1 MDVEENDEVSNPQNV
16 QSSSSDESPKSEE
29 NSVAKRKRRR
39 TTPVPISNKEDE
51 DDDGATC
58 TICLDNFQS
67 AGIHRVISLKCGHLF
82 GESCIKRW
90 IKECAHPKCCP
101 QCKTKANARDIRFI
115 YASKIRVFDNSR
127 EHDLEL
133 QIQNLNEEKKRLASE
148 NQINSIM
155 VITQKAEIKRLKD
168 EIEMLRDCA
177 RAESRR
183 ATAGIRT
190 IKKTK
195 KNVDF
200 KENLDSRLL
209 KYLSRHR
216 KLVVSQK
223 ACERS
228 MFPGYG
234 IKLVDLSTY
243 RQEKF
248 INTSNK
254 IVNDFSFDVNET
266 CVITSSKD
274 VTCKMFN
281 MSSSSTVAAF
291 TPSES
296 PIWTSAFDY
305 DRHFTL
311 YLGAQNGTTYIY
323 DIRQPAAFIKEIT
336 PINKSPIKYTIP
348 IKKNDNFPYGGFLV
362 IHMRG
367 IYFYEYSASVEVLST
382 TLNFQYPILVA
393 SYDDRT
399 EMLLI
404 TRIVADQT
412 SDFKQTQHV
421 LMNLV
426 RVEGI
431 PVLQEIYSFNGTNA
445 KLPALSRP
453 TQIKVPDGVIIATYL
468 QDTRMIETWSPTT
481 GKFHEASCSDAIT
494 DICPI
499 YNDNIQFFG
508 ALSLSR
514 CRLFKL
520 SLDY

>member
-190 IKKTK
+190 IKKTI
-195 KNVDF
+195 
-200 KENLDSRLL
+200 LMLM
-209 KYLSRHR
+209 
-216 KLVVSQK
+216 KLV
-223 ACERS
+223 
-228 MFPGYG
+228 
-234 IKLVDLSTY
+234 
-243 RQEKF
+243 
-248 INTSNK
+248 
-254 IVNDFSFDVNET
+254 
-266 CVITSSKD
+266 
-274 VTCKMFN
+274 
-281 MSSSSTVAAF
+281 
-291 TPSES
+291 
-296 PIWTSAFDY
+296 
-305 DRHFTL
+305 
-311 YLGAQNGTTYIY
+311 
-323 DIRQPAAFIKEIT
+323 
-336 PINKSPIKYTIP
+336 
-348 IKKNDNFPYGGFLV
+348 
-362 IHMRG
+362 
-367 IYFYEYSASVEVLST
+367 
-382 TLNFQYPILVA
+382 
-393 SYDDRT
+393 
-399 EMLLI
+399 
-404 TRIVADQT
+404 
-412 SDFKQTQHV
+412 
-421 LMNLV
+421 
-426 RVEGI
+426 
-431 PVLQEIYSFNGTNA
+431 
-445 KLPALSRP
+445 
-453 TQIKVPDGVIIATYL
+453 
-468 QDTRMIETWSPTT
+468 
-481 GKFHEASCSDAIT
+481 
-494 DICPI
+494 
-499 YNDNIQFFG
+499 
-508 ALSLSR
+508 
-514 CRLFKL
+514 
-520 SLDY
+520 